1 MAKAKAS
8 TDWLVQYWNEID
20 SGQTVTSDKVKRQ
33 MAELIAIKNGSS
45 KEFHYDPILANR
57 PIIFIEKFCKQSKG
71 KTGQP
76 VKLELFEKAII
87 CSIFGFIDEKGYRMV
102 SEIFIDMG
110 RKNGKSTLIACI
122 GLYCFVADGEGGPEI
137 DCVSTK
143 RDAARI
149 VFNEAKNMVLQSPE
163 LRAIIKPHVLDLW
176 CQSNLG
182 IYRPLSSDSNTLD
195 GLNPSVCILDEC
207 HAIKD
212 RNLYDVTKQALSAE
226 SRKQPLYI
234 IITTSGFVRDGIY
247 DELYEYAEHV
257 LNGDVEDYRFIS
269 FIYELDSVDE
279 WLDESKWIKANPGLG
294 TIKSIE
300 KLRSNVNRALVEID
314 YRATVW
320 TKDFNLKNVI
330 AATWLKWE
338 QIDNPATFDME
349 LVRNTYAIGGADL
362 SSVADLTC
370 GTLLIRRRNDETIYI
385 LQHYFL
391 PESKMEENEVA
402 TSKEA
407 PYEKWRQQGLLTVCP
422 GEMVKYSYVTAWFK
436 QMKDEYQIDIFKLGF
451 DRAMADYWVDEMVN
465 IFGDVMES
473 VPQGA
478 KTWTMPMKEMGAVL
492 SEHRINY
499 NNNPIFKWCLSN
511 TAVKSQGT
519 LDSIEPVKIQ
529 RKRRIDGM
537 VSALNAYVIYV
548 KYRNDY
554 LNMVG

>member
-330 AATWLKWE
+330 AATWLTWE

-349 LVRNTYAIGGADL
+349 LIRNTYAIGGADL

>member
-1 MAKAKAS
+1 MAAKKS
-8 TDWLVQYWNEID
+8 TDWLVLYWDEIR
-20 SGQTVTSDKVKRQ
+20 SGATDTSEKVKRQ
-33 MAELIAIKNGSS
+33 MAELIAIKEGRNP
-45 KEFHYDPILANR
+45 EFHYDPILANR
-57 PIIFIEKFCKQSKG
+57 PISFIEKFCKQSKG
-71 KTGQP
+71 YTGKP
-76 VKLELFEKAII
+76 VQLELFEKAII
-87 CSIFGFIDEKGYRMV
+87 CSIFGFVDSKGFRMV
-102 SEIFIDMG
+102 HEIFIDCG

-163 LRAIIKPHVLDLW
+163 LKALIKPHVLDLY
-176 CQSNLG
+176 CESNLG
-182 IYRPLSSDSNTLD
+182 VYRPLSSDSNTLD
-195 GLNPSVCILDEC
+195 GLLPSVVIADEV
-207 HAIKD
+207 HAWPN

-234 IITTSGFVRDGIY
+234 TITTSGFVREGIY

-257 LNGDVEDYRFIS
+257 LNGEVEDDHFIS
-269 FIYELDSVDE
+269 FIYELDSLEEWTDE
-279 WLDESKWIKANPGLG
+279 TKWIKANPGLG

-300 KLRSNVNRALVEID
+300 KLRANVNRALVEID
-314 YRATVW
+314 FRATVL
-320 TKDFNLKNVI
+320 TKDFNVKNV
-330 AATWLKWE
+330 AAASWLKWE

-349 LVRNTYAIGGADL
+349 VVKNTYAIGGCDL
-362 SSVADLTC
+362 SSVGDLSC
-370 GTLLIRRRNDETIYI
+370 GTLLIRRRNDNTIYI

-391 PESKMEENEVA
+391 PESKMEEHEVA
-402 TSKEA
+402 SSKEA
-407 PYEKWRQQGLLTVCP
+407 PYEKWREAGLLTVCK
-422 GEMVKYSYVTAWFK
+422 GEMVQFSDVTAWFK
-436 QMKDEYQIDIFKLGF
+436 KMRDEYQIDLWRCGY
-451 DRAMADYWVDEMVN
+451 DRAMADYWVQEMQME
-465 IFGDVMES
+465 FGDVMES

-492 SEHRINY
+492 AAHGINY
-499 NNNPIFKWCLSN
+499 NNNPIFKWCLTN
-511 TAVKSQGT
+511 TAVKTQGT

-548 KYRNDY
+548 KYKNDY

>member
-234 IITTSGFVRDGIY
+234 IITTAGFVRDGIY

-349 LVRNTYAIGGADL
+349 LIRNTYAIGGADL